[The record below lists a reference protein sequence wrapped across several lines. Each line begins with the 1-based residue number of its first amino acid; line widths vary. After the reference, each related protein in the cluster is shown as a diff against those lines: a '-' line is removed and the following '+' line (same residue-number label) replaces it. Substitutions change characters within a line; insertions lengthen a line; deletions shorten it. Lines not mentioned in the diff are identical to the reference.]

1 LSRDGKRKLAA
12 GVVFSV
18 VGLSDAVAAD
28 VVAVASSSA
37 SAVSASLLLNGL
49 LKTAGFKILD

>member
-18 VGLSDAVAAD
+18 VALSDAVAAD